1 MNGRYYYHQIFR
13 KSIIAFGTVFNNI
26 VVKRKKP
33 GVDRA
38 TKGDSLEAF
47 KVPVQYGPYQKYLA
61 MIAAEPNSERQ
72 QLQISLPRM
81 SFEIKGLNYDGS
93 RKLVP
98 TQFAKTVP
106 DKGTDDAGKPIQY
119 AQYLPVPYNL
129 DIELAIISK
138 NQDDGLQILEQILPN
153 FHPSLNV
160 SIEVI
165 DVTHEERDIAIVLN
179 GIGYTDDYVGDYTKR
194 RTLIWTLN
202 FTVKTYLFGAV
213 DAQRDIRKITLD
225 YRTDIV
231 KRNTDLRYTAEV
243 ESTLTP
249 PVPRDKIDPLE
260 PTTYKV
266 VETYEDVF
274 GTDQGY
280 FGLDEPDYDLT

>member
-1 MNGRYYYHQIFR
+1 MGGRYYYHQIFR
-13 KSIIAFGTVFNNI
+13 KSIIAFGTIFNNI
-26 VVKRKKP
+26 LIKRKKP
-33 GVDRA
+33 GVDRP
-38 TKGDSLEAF
+38 TGEDSLEAF
-47 KVPVQYGPYQKYLA
+47 KVPIQYGPYQKYLA
-61 MIAAEPNSERQ
+61 LIEAEPNPQRTQ
-72 QLQISLPRM
+72 TQISMPRI

-98 TQFAKTVP
+98 TQFAKSVP
-106 DKGTDDAGKPIQY
+106 VDGDKKDQPVQY
-119 AQYLPVPYNL
+119 QQYLPVPYNL
-129 DIELAIISK
+129 DVELNILAK

-153 FHPSLNV
+153 FHPALNV

-202 FTVKTYLFGAV
+202 FTVKTYLFGPV
-213 DAQRDIRKITLD
+213 DAQKDIRKIVLD

-231 KRNTDLRYTAEV
+231 KRNTELRYTAEAQ
-243 ESTLTP
+243 STLVP
-249 PVPRDKIDPLE
+249 PVPRAEIDPLKPE
-260 PTTYKV
+260 TYKV
-266 VETYEDVF
+266 VETYEDIF

-280 FGLDEPDYDLT
+280 FGLDSE

>member
-1 MNGRYYYHQIFR
+1 M
-13 KSIIAFGTVFNNI
+13 
-26 VVKRKKP
+26 
-33 GVDRA
+33 DRGSA
-38 TKGDSLEAF
+38 NSLESY

-61 MIAAEPNSERQ
+61 IIEAEPADQRQ
-72 QLQISLPRM
+72 QTQISLPRI

-106 DKGTDDAGKPIQY
+106 TNPDPKTEQPVQY
-119 AQYLPVPYNL
+119 SQYLPVPYNL
-129 DIELAIISK
+129 DIELAIIAK

-179 GIGYTDDYVGDYTKR
+179 GVGYTDDYVGDYTKR

-202 FTVKTYLFGAV
+202 FTVKTYLFGPV
-213 DAQRDIRKITLD
+213 DAQKDIRKITLD

-231 KRNTDLRYTAEV
+231 KRATELRYTAEAQ
-243 ESTLTP
+243 STLVP
-249 PVPRDKIDPLE
+249 PVPRDEIDPKQ
-260 PTTYKV
+260 PQTYKV
-266 VETYEDVF
+266 VETYEDIF
-274 GTDQGY
+274 GNDQGY
-280 FGLDEPDYDLT
+280 FGLDEE

>member
-26 VVKRKKP
+26 IVKRKKP

-38 TKGDSLEAF
+38 TGGDSLEAY
-47 KVPVQYGPYQKYLA
+47 KVPIQYGPYQKYLA
-61 MIAAEPNSERQ
+61 IIAAEPNAERQ
-72 QLQISLPRM
+72 QLQIALPRI
-81 SFEIKGLNYDGS
+81 SFEIRGLSYDPT

-106 DKGTDDAGKPIQY
+106 SAGTKEERDAVQFS
-119 AQYLPVPYNL
+119 QYLPVPYNL
-129 DIELAIISK
+129 EIELSILSK
-138 NQDDGLQILEQILPN
+138 NQDDGLQIIEQILPN
-153 FHPSLNV
+153 FHPSLNL

-165 DVTHEERDIAIVLN
+165 DATHEERDIAIVLN
-179 GIGYTDDYVGDYTKR
+179 NIGYTDDYVGDYTKR

-202 FTVKTYLFGAV
+202 FTVKTYLFGPV
-213 DAQRDIRKITLD
+213 DAQKDIRKITLD
-225 YRTDIV
+225 YRSDVV
-231 KRNTDLRYTAEV
+231 KRNAELRYTAEA
-243 ESTLTP
+243 ESTLVP
-249 PVPRDKIDPLE
+249 PVPREDIDPLKPE
-260 PTTYKV
+260 TYKV

-280 FGLDEPDYDLT
+280 FGLDDDGTY